1 MGVGGWCRTQIDR
14 AAAGTFR
21 RVIELEPN
29 HAAAR
34 RALGY
39 SQVNGKWTTQKE
51 AMEEQGYVRKNGKW
65 MLPQEVELSENK
77 RELMRPSRSGARS

>member
-1 MGVGGWCRTQIDR
+1 M
-14 AAAGTFR
+14 R

-51 AMEEQGYVRKNGKW
+51 AMEEQRLRARRSGKW
-65 MLPQEVELSENK
+65 MLSQEVELSENK
-77 RELMRPSRSGARS
+77 RKLDAAQQGGDRS